1 MEAPRPIEDKPVN
14 SRLYIPCSALHGFNS
29 SNKHIKGSCFSDGIY
44 RFPEGTTQQCNDSF
58 VKKPTDG
65 LSKHVQ
71 AVLYPSIPSNVFS
84 LAKGWFANLLS
95 TFLITHNS
103 VYLSDVAEQSW
114 GWIEAK
120 ANSLLMSHQPS
131 FLWVIRTQPL
141 QSIQL
146 GIEQLS
152 VAIGKLHLCISNINH
167 NHRLCNAI

>member
-14 SRLYIPCSALHGFNS
+14 SRLYIPCSALRGFNS
-29 SNKHIKGSCFSDGIY
+29 SHKHIKGSCFSDGIY
-44 RFPEGTTQQCNDSF
+44 RFSEETTQQCNDSF
-58 VKKPTDG
+58 VKKPTER

-95 TFLITHNS
+95 TFLLTHNS
-103 VYLSDVAEQSW
+103 VHLSDVAAEQSW

-120 ANSLLMSHQPS
+120 AKSFQMLQQPS
-131 FLWVIRTQPL
+131 FLWAIRTQPL

-146 GIEQLS
+146 GIEKLS
-152 VAIGKLHLCISNINH
+152 VTIGKLHLLCIIKNKSQSLIM
-167 NHRLCNAI
+167 